1 MDQITPIG
9 VSRMI
14 FGLLS
19 QDARF
24 LVRTVADDAATVSYA
39 GQAFTVTVTASRP
52 KVAVPVEAAPS
63 AKRGKAEA

>member
-1 MDQITPIG
+1 MDQILPAG
-9 VSRMI
+9 LARLL

-24 LVRTVADDAATVSYA
+24 TVRAVADDAATVSYA

-52 KVAVPVEAAPS
+52 KVTPAEAASP